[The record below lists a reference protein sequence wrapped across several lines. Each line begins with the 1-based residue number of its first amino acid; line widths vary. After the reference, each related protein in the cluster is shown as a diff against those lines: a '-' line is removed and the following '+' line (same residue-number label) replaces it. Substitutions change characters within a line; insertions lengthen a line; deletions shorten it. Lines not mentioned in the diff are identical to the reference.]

1 MAAASKLAREAR
13 AGASELGFANRK
25 LLEREEGEGNASPAS
40 EWPESSHARRPTEP
54 PLMAPSKLAGTTLGS
69 TTSVERRPKKERM
82 TRHAHRREGRRRRL
96 GAAASRGGRGVPA
109 VVLSARARMG
119 AEARRGELGRR
130 RRRAA
135 LCPLLIRARSRGED
149 RGGAGRGLA
158 VELREREREGK
169 SGWTV
174 GEGDADRR
182 TRAVSGG
189 EERGRGSRPATG

>member
-1 MAAASKLAREAR
+1 
-13 AGASELGFANRK
+13 
-25 LLEREEGEGNASPAS
+25 
-40 EWPESSHARRPTEP
+40 
-54 PLMAPSKLAGTTLGS
+54 
-69 TTSVERRPKKERM
+69 
-82 TRHAHRREGRRRRL
+82 
-96 GAAASRGGRGVPA
+96 
-109 VVLSARARMG
+109 MG